1 MTEKEK
7 QQKGLLYYG
16 SDQELSDDRDVAKQ
30 LCFEFNFSSPKNAEK
45 RREIVK
51 KLFGSAGTEPWIEP
65 MFQCDYGYHIHVG
78 DRFYVNHNCVML
90 DCAPICFG
98 DNVLIGPN
106 CGFYTA
112 GHPLDV
118 ERRNQWLEYAKPI
131 TVGDNVWIGGNTVV
145 LPGVTIGSDV
155 VIGAGSVVTKDIPSG
170 VVAVGNPCKVL
181 RKITDEDRKS
191 FCEL

>member
-16 SDQELSDDRDVAKQ
+16 SDQELSADRDAAKQ
-30 LCFEFNFSSPKNAEK
+30 LCYEFNFSSPADSEK
-45 RREIVK
+45 RREILA
-51 KLFGSAGTEPWIEP
+51 KLFGSVGKGIWIEP

-78 DRFYVNHNCVML
+78 DNFYVNHNCVML

-98 DNVLIGPN
+98 DNVLVGPN

-118 ERRNQWLEYAKPI
+118 ERRTQWLEYAKPI
-131 TVGDNVWIGGNTVV
+131 HVGNNVWFGGNAVV
-145 LPGVTIGSDV
+145 LPGVTIGDDV

-170 VVAVGNPCKVL
+170 VLAAGNPCKVI
-181 RKITDEDRKS
+181 REITEEDKKS
-191 FCEL
+191 FNR

>member
-16 SDQELSDDRDVAKQ
+16 SDQELSDARDAAKQ
-30 LCFEFNFSSPKNAEK
+30 LCFEFNFSSPKDGEK
-45 RREIVK
+45 RQQIIK
-51 KLFGSAGTEPWIEP
+51 KLFGSAGAETWIEP

-90 DCAPICFG
+90 DCAPIHFG

-145 LPGVTIGSDV
+145 LPGVTIGNDV

-181 RKITDEDRKS
+181 RNITDEDRKN
-191 FCEL
+191 FCK